1 MILTSRSGKPIPVFT
16 SIIIAI
22 NVLVFIAQWLLEDDQ
37 SNIIT
42 MISWGANFS
51 PYTLGSDWWRI
62 FTSAFLHFG
71 ALHLVMN
78 MVALYSL
85 GRAVE
90 VQTGSLIFC
99 VVYIISALFAG
110 VASLFWNLYVV
121 SAGASGAIFGLY
133 GFEIAI
139 MVLIHW
145 RNRQKLRAIIVQF
158 VIYIVIIT
166 LMGNAFHFD
175 NAAHFGGMI
184 AGIILALFYAYS
196 MYRRKINY
204 FWITGVTLT
213 FLGFAYF
220 MLLPRAKKEYFDVF
234 QQLVKT
240 ERQSNNIM
248 NGEYASDAVFIK
260 DLKEFYPHWDSLLWK
275 MDSLTNLPT
284 ALMGDY
290 DQIKTYSHSKASEM
304 DFMIKMIEKESYVYF
319 DSLDI
324 IRSKMNLDLEYP
336 LAMESV
342 ADEVPETT
350 NLPVPQ
356 SCGSMTRQYYDSN
369 WHETM
374 AMNASYYRLGYQDS
388 LGKWNGP
395 VRDYFLDGGIQMK
408 GTYKNDLKNGV
419 FLYYTKDSTYSAAGR
434 YDNEERIGK
443 WEEFHEN
450 GKMAQEVRYSDR
462 AYLINAWDENQKPQ
476 VENGFGNIVKQYE
489 NGTVASYKHFS
500 DGLQDSV
507 SYGFYENGEPYFK
520 EYYESGR
527 LMKGIAYDKKGQ
539 LFNYDFS
546 TYIPHPEGGREQF
559 QTYVEKSLLQYPHLQ
574 GKGTVALIFDI
585 DTEGKIYNVRI
596 YKSDDADL
604 HVTAI
609 NILKGGPR
617 WIPAKEHGIHS
628 VISQGY
634 QTINF

>member
-1 MILTSRSGKPIPVFT
+1 MMLTSRSGKPIPVFT
-16 SIIIAI
+16 SIILAI
-22 NVLVFIAQWLLEDDQ
+22 NIIVFIAQWFLEEDQ

-42 MISWGANFS
+42 MIHWGANFS
-51 PYTLGSDWWRI
+51 PYTLGSEWWRI

-71 ALHLVMN
+71 ILHLVMN
-78 MVALYSL
+78 MMALYSL

-90 VQTGSLIFC
+90 AQTGSLIFC
-99 VVYIISALFAG
+99 IVYFISALFAG

-158 VIYIVIIT
+158 VIYVVIIT
-166 LMGNAFHFD
+166 LLGNAFHFD
-175 NAAHFGGMI
+175 NAAHFGGLI

-204 FWITGVTLT
+204 FWITGVILTL
-213 FLGFAYF
+213 LGSAYF
-220 MLLPRAKKEYFDVF
+220 ILLPREKKEYFDVF
-234 QQLVKT
+234 QQFVKT

-248 NGEYASDAVFIK
+248 NGEYASDAVFVK
-260 DLKEFYPHWDSLLWK
+260 DLKEYYPHWDTLLWK
-275 MDSLTNLPT
+275 IDSLQNLPSS
-284 ALMGDY
+284 LMGDY
-290 DQIKTYSHSKASEM
+290 EQIKNYSHNKASEM

-324 IRSKMNLDLEYP
+324 VRSKMSLDLEYP

-342 ADEVPETT
+342 VDEAPAKSNITA
-350 NLPVPQ
+350 PR
-356 SCGSMTRQYYDSN
+356 SSGSMTRQYYDSN

-408 GTYKNDLKNGV
+408 GSYKNDLKKGV

-443 WEEFHEN
+443 WEEFHKN
-450 GKMAQEVRYSDR
+450 GKMAEEIRYSDR
-462 AYLINAWDENQKPQ
+462 AYLINAWDEKQNPQ
-476 VENGFGNIVKQYE
+476 VIDGFGNIITHYE
-489 NGTVASYKHFS
+489 NEKIASFKHFS
-500 DGLQDSV
+500 NGLQDSI
-507 SYGFYENGEPYFK
+507 SYGFYENGKPYFK
-520 EYYESGR
+520 EYFESGR
-527 LMKGIAYDKKGQ
+527 LMKGIAYDEKGQ
-539 LFNYDFS
+539 LYNYDFS
-546 TYIPHPEGGREQF
+546 TYIPYPEGGTEKF
-559 QTYVEKSLLQYPHLQ
+559 QKYLEKSLSQYQQLK
-574 GKGTVALIFDI
+574 GKGVVELIFDI
-585 DTEGKIYNVRI
+585 DTHGKIYNVRI

-609 NILKGGPR
+609 NILKNGPR
-617 WIPAKEHGIHS
+617 WVPAKEHGINPL
-628 VISQGY
+628 ISQGY
-634 QTINF
+634 QAIHF